1 MGRQQKDKSNILI
14 QNLNVNY
21 LTKKPD
27 NYGNDFIYSK
37 IVDKDKKSKFKMIQN
52 VVDSN
57 DGLKVPFFQGDNNA
71 TILRVKERFVTAV
84 DIVEFEKKTYTADI
98 LFEFYNFNPDGT
110 EISGYY
116 CKVPLIRIADIQS
129 V

>member
-21 LTKKPD
+21 LTKSD
-27 NYGNDFIYSK
+27 NYGNEFIYFK

-71 TILRVKERFVTAV
+71 TILRIKEKFITAI
-84 DIVEFEKKTYTADI
+84 DILEFEKKTYTADI
-98 LFEFYNFNPDGT
+98 VFEFYNFNPDGEN

-116 CKVPLIRIADIQS
+116 CKMPLIRVADVQS
-129 V
+129 D